1 MPDDPQV
8 KFALVAISALAFVSA
23 ASLCASG
30 CLDRRTKNP
39 RPRLSRL
46 LTVAGLSTAWWASS
60 MSIVLLN
67 RFLFGFMGKRFSYP
81 VTITT
86 AHMAVKGLL
95 AALAVLVSGAYSSPE
110 LSLLSCPARTR
121 ARVSRLIDAHRLTGR
136 AAVVFLLPLGLS
148 TAVDVWMS
156 NLALKYV
163 DVSVYTTT
171 KSTALLFNLALSLLF
186 GLLRRPSPLLVI
198 AVIGLAA
205 GVIMSSLKPA
215 GADPV
220 GIACALAAA
229 CCSALRWVV
238 SERFFARE
246 NARPNVLVLLALI
259 GPITVGCLLPPM
271 AVEVADIV
279 ATHPFQSA
287 SDAEVLAGAMLGGGL
302 LAFVLV
308 LTELQLVALTSA
320 LTLNV
325 IGHAKDAVV
334 VLLSVAVFHDELS
347 LMNWSGVALTIASTT
362 AYSVIKARTPG
373 GPGVTGG
380 AAHSPGAGSARS
392 SEGSARGGKGSGGRG
407 RSKSGKWGSSGGGSG
422 GSGRASIAFSSD
434 GVDTT
439 TMAVSTAGFGGGGGG
454 GVGRSS
460 GGAMG
465 GQRSTFVRL
474 DLDSDDD
481 DDEEDEGGALL
492 RANPSPATPTSP
504 PGVVAAPAGATLSA
518 ARREHFAARDA
529 ELDEELEREL
539 SSAAAGEGGGAG
551 AGAAPPASPPRG
563 GGAAQLA
570 RKKPL
575 GGDEDSDVLDF
586 SPGVKVSL
594 ARSFV
599 V

>member
-8 KFALVAISALAFVSA
+8 QFALAAISALALVSA
-23 ASLCASG
+23 TSLCASG
-30 CLDRRTKNP
+30 CLDRQKRS
-39 RPRLSRL
+39 RPRLSRAL
-46 LTVAGLSTAWWASS
+46 CVAGLSTAWWASS

-95 AALAVLVSGAYSSPE
+95 AAFAVLVSGAYSSPE

-121 ARVSRLIDAHRLTGR
+121 TRLSRLVDAHRLTGR

-156 NLALKYV
+156 NLSLKYV

-186 GLLRRPSPLLVI
+186 GLIKRPSPLLII

-279 ATHPFQSA
+279 ATRPFQSA
-287 SDAEVLAGAMLGGGL
+287 SDAEVLVGAMLGGGL

-334 VLLSVAVFHDELS
+334 VLLSVAVFHDDLS
-347 LMNWSGVALTIASTT
+347 LLNWAGVALTIASTT
-362 AYSVIKARTPG
+362 AYSAIKARAQG
-373 GPGVTGG
+373 GPGAAGSGTAG
-380 AAHSPGAGSARS
+380 AAHSPGAGSVRG
-392 SEGSARGGKGSGGRG
+392 SEGSAKGGKGGRG
-407 RSKSGKWGSSGGGSG
+407 RSKSGKWGGGGG
-422 GSGRASIAFSSD
+422 GSGRASSIAFSSD

-454 GVGRSS
+454 GGRSS
-460 GGAMG
+460 SGAMG

-481 DDEEDEGGALL
+481 DEDEEEDEAGALL
-492 RANPSPATPTSP
+492 RPPPPATPTP
-504 PGVVAAPAGATLSA
+504 PGVVAAAPGQSA
-518 ARREHFAARDA
+518 ARREHLSARDA
-529 ELDEELEREL
+529 ELDDEELEREL
-539 SSAAAGEGGGAG
+539 SAAAGGAGAAG
-551 AGAAPPASPPRG
+551 AGAAPVSPPRG
-563 GGAAQLA
+563 GRQHAG
-570 RKKPL
+570 KKPL
-575 GGDEDSDVLDF
+575 GGGDEDAGVLDF
-586 SPGVKVSL
+586 SPGVQASL